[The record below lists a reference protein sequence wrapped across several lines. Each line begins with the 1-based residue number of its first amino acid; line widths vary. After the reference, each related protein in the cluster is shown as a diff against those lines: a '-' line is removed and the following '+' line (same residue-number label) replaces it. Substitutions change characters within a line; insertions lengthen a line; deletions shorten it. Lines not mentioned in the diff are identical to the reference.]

1 MKLLRPVTVP
11 AHLAEKWRTN
21 IQLLVEDRAIP
32 IFSEIFDG
40 DIAVQNITLPKS
52 DLSKPTM
59 ICRSAGIGDIFFI
72 GFAIQKLRNMG
83 IKSDLALYSL
93 VDHTWIF
100 QRFFSLDVAWLHA
113 PCLYDSAVKRYPNI
127 VTLEHSIEHV
137 DIQVQRKTHITS
149 LFASGLNVELSPAEL
164 PGLLKVKPGRRKF
177 LPPGPKYVGIHP
189 VSNSWTRSLTDPKL
203 KSVVAAV
210 LGRGYTPVI
219 YGQIP
224 KPCAA
229 GLPAGCVVLTDL
241 KLPFNDQVE
250 TLSELK
256 GFVGIDSCF
265 VYFAQ
270 AFGTPTVGLYA
281 SVSPETRTIDT
292 RHDRS
297 LMSPGECRQC
307 YFHHRYGKV
316 TPAGAC
322 GLRPVCQ
329 LLQNIPDADI
339 IANLESAI
347 ASAGGKQNPANR
359 VAAVQQVEALALG

>member
-11 AHLAEKWRTN
+11 SHLTEKWRSN

-32 IFSEIFDG
+32 IFSEVFDG
-40 DIAVQNITLPKS
+40 DIAVQHITLPKC

-72 GFAIQKLRNMG
+72 GFALQKLRNMG
-83 IKSDLALYSL
+83 VKSDFALYSM

-100 QRFFSLDVAWLHA
+100 QRFFSLNVEWLHS
-113 PCLYDSAVKRYPNI
+113 PCLYEAAVKRFPNI
-127 VTLEHSIEHV
+127 VSLEHSIEHL
-137 DIQVQRKTHITS
+137 DIQVQRKTHITT
-149 LFASGLNVELSPAEL
+149 LFASALGIDLDPSEL
-164 PGLLKVKPGRRKF
+164 PGLLRLKPGKRPF

-189 VSNSWTRSLTDPKL
+189 ISNSWTRSLTEPKL
-203 KSVVAAV
+203 KALVTAV
-210 LGRGYTPVI
+210 LERGYTPVL

-224 KPCAA
+224 KPCLA
-229 GLPAGCVVLTDL
+229 GLPKGFVTLTDL
-241 KLPFNDQVE
+241 RLPFNDQVE
-250 TLSELK
+250 TLKELK
-256 GFVGIDSCF
+256 AFIGIDSCF
-265 VYFAQ
+265 IYFAQ
-270 AFGTPTVGLYA
+270 ALGTPTVGLYA

-297 LMSPGECRQC
+297 VSATGECRQC

-329 LLQNIPDADI
+329 LLQTLPDNEI
-339 IANLESAI
+339 MNNLDEAI
-347 ASAGGKQNPANR
+347 ASGGNR
-359 VAAVQQVEALALG
+359 VGAPVAVPAEAVAC